1 MWHSSEVKK
10 RETGSEEE
18 GEEDTIIMTGKV
30 GDVRQ
35 AVSNDASW
43 IQVSTLSWILQ
54 GKQRIRAIVM

>member
-1 MWHSSEVKK
+1 
-10 RETGSEEE
+10 
-18 GEEDTIIMTGKV
+18 MTGKV

-54 GKQRIRAIVM
+54 GKQRIRAIVMELKEFFISHESQ